1 MKMCLTRLG
10 VDSKVVVNGDV
21 TQIDLPEG
29 QRSGLLEAWRI
40 LEGCKGIAFHKFT
53 EVDVVR
59 HDLVGKIVMAYQ
71 DDEGNDA

>member
-10 VDSKVVVNGDV
+10 VDSKMVVTGDV

-29 QRSGLLEAWRI
+29 QVSGLLEAMRI
-40 LEGCKGIAFHKFT
+40 LDGIEGIVMHPFT

-59 HDLVGKIVMAYQ
+59 HPLVRRLVRAYEKNNG
-71 DDEGNDA
+71 DK